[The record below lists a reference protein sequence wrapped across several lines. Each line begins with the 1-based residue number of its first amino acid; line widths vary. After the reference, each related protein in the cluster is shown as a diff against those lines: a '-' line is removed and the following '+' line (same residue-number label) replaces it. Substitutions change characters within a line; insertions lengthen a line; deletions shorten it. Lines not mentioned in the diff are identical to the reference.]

1 MTSDPNDFKVKE
13 LNPKY
18 NSCIYVGSFF
28 KGKGLELII
37 DISKKYI
44 KFYIYGKSTPYLENK
59 KKDFLKILYLVDIC
73 RIIKF
78 PTYFQT

>member
-1 MTSDPNDFKVKE
+1 MTRLILTILCKE

-18 NSCIYVGSFF
+18 NSCIYVGSSF

-37 DISKKYI
+37 DISKKMPHI

-59 KKDFLKILYLVDIC
+59 KDAKILYLVDIC

-78 PTYFQT
+78 